1 MHSDF
6 PVVLDANV
14 LIQAAVRDTLLR
26 LSEQRLFLCRWSE
39 EILEEVRRTLTG
51 KRGLSEDKVDSLLEQ
66 LRTHFPDACVEPGY
80 KEMIPA
86 IKNDEKDRHVIAAA
100 VFCKA
105 EVILTYNVRH
115 FPEESVRPF
124 NICVKTPDEYLL
136 DLYSLSP
143 EKVVHV
149 LHEQGEGL
157 NPPRTIQQVLKSLAT
172 CQCVSF
178 AQTIQSKLCL

>member
-39 EILEEVRRTLTG
+39 EILEEVCRTLVG
-51 KRGLSEDKVDSLLEQ
+51 KRGLSADKAARLLEQ
-66 LRTHFPDACVEPGY
+66 LRTHFPDACVGPGY
-80 KEMIPA
+80 KELIPA
-86 IKNDEKDRHVIAAA
+86 MKNDEKDRHVIAAA

-115 FPEESVRPF
+115 FPEESVGPF

-136 DLYSLSP
+136 DIYSLAP
-143 EKVVHV
+143 QQAVHA
-149 LHEQGEGL
+149 LHEQGADL
-157 NPPRTIQQVLKSLAT
+157 NPPRDIQGVLQGLER
-172 CQCVSF
+172 CRCDQFVRLVRD
-178 AQTIQSKLCL
+178 QLNL